1 MHEVIVASIS
11 NVVSSVALVLAN
23 KRAVIKDGF
32 DFMIVLTGLH
42 FYASFLCCFCALLW
56 GTLQYKMV
64 KSYISLLRIAALSL
78 MSIVFMNLNLKY
90 NSVGF
95 YQISKLCCIPV
106 SLLLETLFGLRKQK
120 LTKELLSSLG
130 FILVGMY
137 LVIDAQI
144 TYDNQKGLLYMALG
158 VLCTSIAQIWF
169 APLQRELGL
178 NSMQLLF
185 HTSPWMAFSA
195 FLITPLCEDTPRL
208 LEYKLTGPIVAD
220 LSLSCLMAFGLNLSN
235 YKVLELTSPLT
246 YQVLGHFKT
255 VAILVAGMLLFD
267 DELTKRVMLG
277 VALSVVGMVVYGI
290 ESNRDKATAAA
301 AVARGMHDG
310 RGGRRS
316 IYADGSNS
324 NGKRK
329 SLHAPGHKGRG
340 VSLDLSQVPPVAVPS
355 RPTSPSFTSAFGA
368 AFGTGSTP
376 TSSGESGS
384 ASPSSPTVQF
394 SSETKPGSASAESTV
409 VSEAKTA
416 KKTDQVMQKFNEAV
430 TKIGASKEAKP
441 TNAQKLLM
449 YGYFKFV
456 QQGACTTQRPGWTDP
471 VGQSKWDAWKNVDA
485 DSTKDDV
492 CRLYIELVDGLLAP
506 KK

>member
-1 MHEVIVASIS
+1 MHEVILASIS

-267 DELTKRVMLG
+267 DELTKRVTLG

-290 ESNRDKATAAA
+290 ESNKEKAIIT

-310 RGGRRS
+310 KGE
-316 IYADGSNS
+316 GSNS
-324 NGKRK
+324 NDSGKRK
-329 SLHAPGHKGRG
+329 SLHIPGHKGKRM
-340 VSLDLSQVPPVAVPS
+340 SLDLSQAQAVPS
-355 RPTSPSFTSAFGA
+355 RTTSPSFTSAFGA

-376 TSSGESGS
+376 TSTSGESGS

-394 SSETKPGSASAESTV
+394 SSDTKPASAEPAV
-409 VSEAKTA
+409 VSKP
-416 KKTDQVMQKFNEAV
+416 KTDQVMLKFNEAV

-485 DSTKDDV
+485 DSTTTKDDV
-492 CRLYIELVDGLLAP
+492 CRLYIELVDDLLAP